1 MAKGAVVKQVYCK
14 RATFLDQKGRPTL
27 QAKLGEALAKL
38 KKVGQRKETP
48 GDDRRYVRIV
58 FYHRSYAG
66 MLFGILAGY
75 ERGTNQL
82 TIAEDDEAE
91 LLSVQKVAPPV
102 GRDEAR
108 QEFLEGLC
116 YFAISGNHVVMAP
129 ARAIGPKHAEYH
141 FNWLLEQAGLLSST
155 NRVGLSD
162 QIASVTQNRI
172 RESHVKEVSIG
183 AGLLSPAP
191 ANDGEQPKQVTK
203 EFGLGVEI
211 LKSILG
217 ERGLERMRLAD
228 AIDGNIEV
236 SVKVRYLRKTTDA
249 GHKVLDNI
257 ALALRNVDEDDV
269 TLRLADGG
277 TVKGSELKLFR
288 GLSVSAR
295 DGIPD
300 ADRLFGKMREWLI
313 SLIDNKTIDP

>member
-1 MAKGAVVKQVYCK
+1 MAKGTISKRVYCK
-14 RATFLDQKGRPTL
+14 RAIFLDQKEKPTL
-27 QAKLGEALAKL
+27 QAKLVEALAKL
-38 KKVGQRKETP
+38 KKVGQRKETS
-48 GDDRRYVRIV
+48 GDDNQYVRIV

-91 LLSVQKVAPPV
+91 LLSVQQVAPPV
-102 GRDEAR
+102 GRNAAR

-129 ARAIGPKHAEYH
+129 ARALGSKPAEYH
-141 FNWLLEQAGLLSST
+141 FNWLLEQAGVLSST

-162 QIASVTQNRI
+162 QIASVTQSQI

-183 AGLLSPAP
+183 AGLLAAVPT
-191 ANDGEQPKQVTK
+191 NDDQQPKSVTR
-203 EFGLGVEI
+203 EFGFGAEI
-211 LKSILG
+211 LKSLLG
-217 ERGLERMRLAD
+217 EKGLERLRLAE
-228 AIDGNIEV
+228 ALDGNIEV

-249 GHKVLDNI
+249 GHRVLDNI
-257 ALALRNVDEDDV
+257 ALALRNLEEDDV
-269 TLRLADGG
+269 TLRLANGG
-277 TVKGSELKLFR
+277 TVKGSELKLSH

-300 ADRLFGKMREWLI
+300 ADPLFEKMRQWLI
-313 SLIDNKTIDP
+313 SLLENKTIDP